1 MLSQNAY
8 AKYATQTYR
17 NVNRRFQGGRINVLH
32 VIKNR
37 NQPMEKNRAP
47 TSPLP
52 HLLSPPAQAGPGSAG
67 PLHPLSFG
75 APRGASLLP
84 PEGRCSPD
92 PLAPLLLLKHPPV
105 HAVTSL
111 VNPAL
116 AS

>member
-52 HLLSPPAQAGPGSAG
+52 HLLSPPAQAGPGSAS

-75 APRGASLLP
+75 APRGRVTTASR
-84 PEGRCSPD
+84 G
-92 PLAPLLLLKHPPV
+92 
-105 HAVTSL
+105 SL
-111 VNPAL
+111 QP
-116 AS
+116 